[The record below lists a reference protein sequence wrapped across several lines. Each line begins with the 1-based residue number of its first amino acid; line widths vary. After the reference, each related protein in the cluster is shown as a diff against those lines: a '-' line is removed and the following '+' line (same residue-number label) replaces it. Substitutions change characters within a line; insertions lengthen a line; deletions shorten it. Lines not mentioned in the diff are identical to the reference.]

1 MIIIIMV
8 IFINEFYDD
17 FNHVGIAS
25 VKNVYIVFVHY
36 YLTNIQMTL
45 FSSFMKW
52 CKTSVP

>member
-8 IFINEFYDD
+8 ILINEFYDD

-36 YLTNIQMTL
+36 YLTNIHSWREQ
-45 FSSFMKW
+45 S
-52 CKTSVP
+52 